1 MRLIIH
7 PEFFCVK
14 NIWTASAGEDGIFR
28 PDVRLLLICTKKE
41 LAKKLA
47 VNLYRITCIQY
58 LQSQIGAIDN
68 ILRQFGSTD
77 NTLKHQIP
85 DDLSDSL
92 QGDFPTMPDFQDLFR
107 GLHSR
112 PLVPADFFD
121 LKSPY
126 RQFILS
132 HLQNEYSW
140 IIDWYLTDYE
150 KNTDHPEQLIFPVK
164 LGFNVRSKSEVLIA
178 DRLYEEGI
186 LLHYEEKLFLSD
198 HSCRPDFNLPITL
211 YEKYKWE
218 HFGAMDKL
226 REARYWPIWTIKC
239 FRGLIC
245 SRLMRPNRIH

>member
-28 PDVRLLLICTKKE
+28 PRLLLICTKRKRE
-41 LAKKLA
+41 LQKNWPSICIGSHVSNISSHRLVPSTIYSGSLA
-47 VNLYRITCIQY
+47 PPTIH
-58 LQSQIGAIDN
+58 S
-68 ILRQFGSTD
+68 
-77 NTLKHQIP
+77 NTRYQ
-85 DDLSDSL
+85 
-92 QGDFPTMPDFQDLFR
+92 MNLFR

-211 YEKYKWE
+211 YEKYKPQ
-218 HFGAMDKL
+218 L
-226 REARYWPIWTIKC
+226 
-239 FRGLIC
+239 
-245 SRLMRPNRIH
+245 SS